1 MMTLMTIGSNYGEQ
15 VQLHQLA
22 YFVAV
27 ADARHFTRA
36 ADQMGVAQPSLSQQ
50 VRALERELGAPLL
63 QRTRG
68 NVSLTDAGEALLPVA
83 RRMLADADAARRRIR
98 EVLQLDRG
106 RVRLGATPSLCTGLL
121 PGVLAGFHRD
131 HPGIELVI
139 QEGGSRDLQRGLAEG
154 ALDLALV
161 VDTRLGDDPQLATL
175 PLFTEEL
182 VVISSPSTPSPAGCR
197 KRITVAELEG
207 RPLVMF
213 RSGYDL
219 RETTEAACR
228 EAGFSPTF
236 AVEGGEMDAVLEF
249 VHAGLGLAVVPRTVA
264 GERFRVVPFA
274 APGLSRTILLAQRR
288 NVELSTAARALAD
301 VLTAPPVVSR
311 GPSARRRGAS
321 GAGSPARPSPPRRAR
336 RRSGAG

>member
-1 MMTLMTIGSNYGEQ
+1 MIPLMTIGNSYDER

-36 ADQMGVAQPSLSQQ
+36 ADQMRVAQPSLSQQ

-63 QRTRG
+63 QRARG

-83 RRMLADADAARRRIR
+83 RRMLADAETARRGIR

-121 PGVLAGFHRD
+121 PRVLARFHQD
-131 HPGIELVI
+131 HPGIELAI

-154 ALDLALV
+154 ALDFALV

-175 PLFTEEL
+175 SLFTEEL
-182 VVISSPSTPSPAGCR
+182 VVISSPSAPCPAGR
-197 KRITVAELEG
+197 REQITVAELAG
-207 RPLVMF
+207 QPLVMF
-213 RSGYDL
+213 RHGYDL

-228 EAGFSPTF
+228 EAGFAPTF
-236 AVEGGEMDAVLEF
+236 VVEGGEMDAVLEL
-249 VHAGLGLAVVPRTVA
+249 VRAGLGLAVVPRTVA
-264 GERFRVVPFA
+264 SERFRVVRFA

-288 NVELSTAARALAD
+288 NVELSTAAQALAAM
-301 VLTAPPVVSR
+301 LIPPPADSR
-311 GPSARRRGAS
+311 GPRVPRRRVSQAW
-321 GAGSPARPSPPRRAR
+321 
-336 RRSGAG
+336 